1 MEYQTDEEKDKAG
14 GAMKVLLAID
24 GSEPAG
30 LALGLVADIAW
41 PAGTEIVVTEVVETG
56 AGLFGG
62 PWPALAMVQVDQIEA
77 DLSEHAHRV
86 VDQARDR
93 LEQPGLDVKAVVL
106 RGRPAT
112 AIADRARAM
121 AADLVVVGSRGHGTI
136 ESLLLGSVSAEVVD
150 LAAAP
155 VLVARGRRTERIV
168 LGWDGSACA
177 ARAADLLRTWPIF
190 AGSRVRV
197 VSVTDIEIPWWTGF
211 PIEGSAAM
219 MPIYVDAASAARKRH
234 EELAREMTAQL
245 QDAGIVAEAERR
257 DGDAATEILAAA
269 NASKADLIVM
279 GTHGRTGLK
288 RLVLGS
294 VARNVLQHATC
305 SVLVVR
311 DGP

>member
-1 MEYQTDEEKDKAG
+1 MAD
-14 GAMKVLLAID
+14 GALKVLLAID

-41 PAGTEIVVTEVVETG
+41 PAGTEIVVVEAVETG

-62 PWPALAMVQVDQIEA
+62 PWPALAMVQADDIEA
-77 DLSEHAHRV
+77 DLREHARRV

-93 LEQPGLDVKAVVL
+93 LEQPGLDVTAVVL

-150 LAAAP
+150 LATAP
-155 VLVARGRRTERIV
+155 VLVARGRRTEQIV
-168 LGWDGSACA
+168 LGWDGSTCA
-177 ARAADLLRTWPIF
+177 ARAADRLRSWRIF
-190 AGSRVRV
+190 AGSHVRV
-197 VSVTDIEIPWWTGF
+197 VSVADVEIPWWSGLQDD
-211 PIEGSAAM
+211 GSPAM
-219 MPIYVDAASAARKRH
+219 MQIYADAADAARKRH
-234 EELAREMTAQL
+234 EELAREMTVQL
-245 QDAGIVAEAERR
+245 QGAGVTAEAECR

-269 NASKADLIVM
+269 NASKADLIVV

-311 DGP
+311 DGSRSSGS

>member
-1 MEYQTDEEKDKAG
+1 MAD

-150 LAAAP
+150 LARGTGARRPRPPDRADRARLGRFEPARRGPRISSAP
-155 VLVARGRRTERIV
+155 GPSLLA
-168 LGWDGSACA
+168 LACA
-177 ARAADLLRTWPIF
+177 W
-190 AGSRVRV
+190 
-197 VSVTDIEIPWWTGF
+197 
-211 PIEGSAAM
+211 
-219 MPIYVDAASAARKRH
+219 
-234 EELAREMTAQL
+234 
-245 QDAGIVAEAERR
+245 
-257 DGDAATEILAAA
+257 
-269 NASKADLIVM
+269 
-279 GTHGRTGLK
+279 
-288 RLVLGS
+288 
-294 VARNVLQHATC
+294 
-305 SVLVVR
+305 
-311 DGP
+311 